1 MGIDALCEKYNIAR
15 QLSWEAIMR
24 CGMGLCGNC
33 KIEMPDTWDEP
44 SDKPGSKSLVGMP
57 GRTDQFYQ
65 IGFRIITIG
74 NILMIRFLSFQ
85 TPSMI

>member
-33 KIEMPDTWDEP
+33 KIEMPDTWEEP
-44 SDKPGSKSLVGMP
+44 PDKPCSKKAWLVCRDGP
-57 GRTDQFYQ
+57 T
-65 IGFRIITIG
+65 
-74 NILMIRFLSFQ
+74 SF
-85 TPSMI
+85 TK